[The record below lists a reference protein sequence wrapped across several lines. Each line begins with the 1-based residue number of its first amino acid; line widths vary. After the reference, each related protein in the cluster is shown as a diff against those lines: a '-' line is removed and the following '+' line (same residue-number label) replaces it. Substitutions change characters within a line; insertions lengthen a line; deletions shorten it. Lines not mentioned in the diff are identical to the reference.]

1 MLFHFSTAQW
11 LPGTEKSISFLPAE
25 WFPLAVA
32 ILYGYTVAGLTVSR
46 EITLEHVCLDY
57 IFPPSEKAWDKLFWM
72 EGVCW
77 TGIYVSRLDWTYP
90 AVRYLWCE
98 E

>member
-1 MLFHFSTAQW
+1 MLFHFSTTQW

-46 EITLEHVCLDY
+46 EITLEHV
-57 IFPPSEKAWDKLFWM
+57 
-72 EGVCW
+72 
-77 TGIYVSRLDWTYP
+77 
-90 AVRYLWCE
+90 
-98 E
+98 